1 MERLKQKLNDKDAQL
16 EHLKRRLDQKDVKI
30 RSLQETLGE
39 AEKHQVIVAEQ
50 AGSIVEAALKLNQVF
65 EAAQAAAD
73 QYLYINVA
81 IKHCHINK
89 IFYSRFARPLRGN
102 RKTWQLLLR
111 QVHVFQ
117 IGKEIFTCRSNNV
130 RRMYGTAEEEPVQEA
145 ERPAPPTEE

>member
-1 MERLKQKLNDKDAQL
+1 MYQKRRLHDKDQRMERLKQKLNDKDAQL

-50 AGSIVEAALKLNQVF
+50 AGSIAEAALKLNQVF

-73 QYLYINVA
+73 QYLY
-81 IKHCHINK
+81 
-89 IFYSRFARPLRGN
+89 
-102 RKTWQLLLR
+102 
-111 QVHVFQ
+111 
-117 IGKEIFTCRSNNV
+117 NV
-130 RRMYGTAEEEPVQEA
+130 RRMYGTAEEEPVQET